1 MEILGHEILSN
12 GLSMYISLSHCSP
25 VACEACVVQ
34 DFVDLDWTARAGFNT
49 SLTELV
55 QRAQTSR
62 TSSDDEAWMAVY
74 EEFLLEHLGCCAK
87 REEDPCCVM
96 NTVPDL
102 ESYVIAVSLNLVVRI
117 LITAFDVFLERIPQ
131 RANLHPLPAWRQNK
145 KPF

>member
-1 MEILGHEILSN
+1 
-12 GLSMYISLSHCSP
+12 
-25 VACEACVVQ
+25 
-34 DFVDLDWTARAGFNT
+34 
-49 SLTELV
+49 
-55 QRAQTSR
+55 
-62 TSSDDEAWMAVY
+62 MAVY

-131 RANLHPLPAWRQNK
+131 RANLHPLPA
-145 KPF
+145 